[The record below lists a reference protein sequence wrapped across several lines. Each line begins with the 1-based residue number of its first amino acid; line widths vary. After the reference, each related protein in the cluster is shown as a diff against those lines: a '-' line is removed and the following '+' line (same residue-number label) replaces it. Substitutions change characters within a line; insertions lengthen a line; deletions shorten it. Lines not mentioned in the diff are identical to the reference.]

1 MEESLQHKKV
11 AFIGAGNMTKAIIK
25 GMVANGYPVDHIM
38 ATNRSEGKLV
48 ELEKLLNI
56 KTSTSNTDALD
67 FADVIILSVK
77 PQMMADMLQPLQSHP
92 AISEKLFVSVAA
104 GLTTQR
110 LQTMLGGNYAVVRV
124 MPNTPSAIGKGMSG
138 LFANAQVSPAQRQ
151 FVGDMM
157 QQTGEVVWVDDEH
170 MIDGV
175 IAAAGSSPAYFF
187 LFLEAMQKKA
197 EALGFSPPQARKMV
211 QQAMLGSAEL
221 VCKNE
226 DIPLSELRNQVT
238 SKGGTTAQAVAH
250 LQNSGLETMVADAMQ
265 AAIDRAQEMS
275 EQL

>member
-1 MEESLQHKKV
+1 MQHKNV
-11 AFIGAGNMTKAIIK
+11 AFIGAGNMTKAIIS
-25 GMVANGYPVDHIM
+25 GMVHNGYPAEKIM

-48 ELEKLLNI
+48 DLRETLAI
-56 KTSTSNTDALD
+56 RTSTHNQDALD
-67 FADVIILSVK
+67 FAEVIVLSVK
-77 PQMMADMLQPLQSHP
+77 PQMMADMLQPLQSH
-92 AISEKLFVSVAA
+92 ADIANKLFVSVAA
-104 GLTTQR
+104 GLPTAR
-110 LQTMLGGNYAVVRV
+110 LQTMLGGEYAVVRV

-138 LFANAQVSPAQRQ
+138 LYANAEVNAEQRQ
-151 FVGDMM
+151 FANDMM
-157 QQTGEVVWVDDEH
+157 EQTGEVVWVDEES

-187 LFLEAMQKKA
+187 LFLEAMQHKA
-197 EALGFSPPQARKMV
+197 EALGFTPNQARKMV

-226 DIPLSELRNQVT
+226 NVPLSELRNQVT

-250 LQNSGLETMVADAMQ
+250 LQKSGLETIVGDAMQ
-265 AAIDRAQEMS
+265 AAVDRAKEMS